1 MRVNKVYLEAS
12 FISFIIHGMIIL
24 YLLGFF
30 YFESQERSVLSKP
43 VNVNL
48 VFEEKV
54 NKNNSNPIIQKT
66 QTQEIK
72 SSEPIIQ
79 NNTSE
84 KSISF
89 DSLIESVSFEDLL
102 KEDDLISSESEQSQV
117 EMYSSL
123 IIQTIQ
129 SAWRKPMNIQ
139 DGLVCDLRLTIN
151 NNGRVIKAN
160 LIRSSGN
167 IRFDNSALK
176 AVQRVE
182 TFNFFNKIP
191 LSIYSSNFK
200 NIVIT
205 FNPSWKN
212 FFY

>member
-12 FISFIIHGMIIL
+12 FISFVIHGMIIL

-48 VFEEKV
+48 LFEEKV
-54 NKNNSNPIIQKT
+54 NKNNSNPIVQKT

-79 NNTSE
+79 NNITE

-117 EMYSSL
+117 ELYSSL

-200 NIVIT
+200 NIVVT
-205 FNPSWKN
+205 FNPS
-212 FFY
+212 